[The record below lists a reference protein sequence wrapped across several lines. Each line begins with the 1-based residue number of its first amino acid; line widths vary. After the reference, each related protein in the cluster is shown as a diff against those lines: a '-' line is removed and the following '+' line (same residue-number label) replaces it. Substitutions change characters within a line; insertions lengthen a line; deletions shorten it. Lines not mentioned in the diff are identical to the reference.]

1 MIKLY
6 FFLLCIRKHD
16 SKLLV
21 NGNVQQATLENN
33 REDAQCVVTWRPIL
47 PKGGRLLPSNF
58 VLGICHWMGRMFT
71 AGLRIK
77 KFHFY
82 QSRGRT
88 FLRDFGVRKLWLV
101 RN

>member
-1 MIKLY
+1 
-6 FFLLCIRKHD
+6 
-16 SKLLV
+16 
-21 NGNVQQATLENN
+21 
-33 REDAQCVVTWRPIL
+33 
-47 PKGGRLLPSNF
+47 
-58 VLGICHWMGRMFT
+58 MFT

-101 RN
+101 GS

>member
-1 MIKLY
+1 MTASCWSTETYNKQHWRITAKTRSA
-6 FFLLCIRKHD
+6 LL
-16 SKLLV
+16 L
-21 NGNVQQATLENN
+21 GVQSS
-33 REDAQCVVTWRPIL
+33 RR
-47 PKGGRLLPSNF
+47 GGRLLPSNF
-58 VLGICHWMGRMFT
+58 VLGNCHWMGRMFT

-101 RN
+101 GN

>member
-6 FFLLCIRKHD
+6 FFFCAYESMAASCWSTETYNKQHWGITAKTR
-16 SKLLV
+16 S
-21 NGNVQQATLENN
+21 
-33 REDAQCVVTWRPIL
+33 VTWRPIL

-82 QSRGRT
+82 KSRGRT

-101 RN
+101 GN